1 MTHTDGK
8 QAWFYGR
15 VSTDDQVEGMS
26 LPSQEREA
34 DRIAD
39 ERHYTIIARHVEP
52 GVSGKDTG
60 RPAFGAMLAD
70 VFERGR
76 PGDAIITTD
85 QSRFARNHEVFVS
98 VCSKLAKHGIV
109 LEHTSGT
116 NRLDR
121 DSRFSANIVSLVHQ
135 KYSDDAAAHTARA
148 MRENARAGFHNGGP
162 CPLGYASV
170 VAEVRDGK
178 AKKKLIVDPAGAA
191 IIREAFDRSDPL
203 NGPVLGNRALA
214 DHLNEKG
221 YRKASGKPF
230 YCGDIDRILHN
241 PRYTGRFPACTKDGF
256 GNPLPEKNWVWAECP
271 PIISQAQFDRVG
283 ANKAKNAPSVTPPQ
297 ESGGSTLLTGIAH
310 CAVDGC
316 TDKLVTTT
324 GGSGRHSY
332 YTCRKKTNRR
342 AASCSSKSIPR
353 AKLDN
358 AVLDALSERLLEPA
372 ALRQALGALI
382 DVSEKSRTE
391 KKSELVRLRKAR
403 DRALQGQHRLLD
415 MVREGVMDM
424 RDQAMSQQ
432 LAALKSELVQ
442 TESRISVLEKSL
454 QHTHRQITDGTLAR
468 FAETLKRKL
477 QTGDPRAKKALV
489 GALISRVNV
498 GKRIEISGPKAPL
511 AAAIAAGAP
520 QGGGV
525 PIFDRKWCRLR
536 DSNT

>member
-1 MTHTDGK
+1 MADYQK
-8 QAWFYGR
+8 QAWTYAR
-15 VSTDDQVEGMS
+15 VSTDDQVESMS
-26 LPSQEREA
+26 LPSQDRET
-34 DRIAD
+34 DRIGN
-39 ERHYTIIARHVEP
+39 ERGYTIISKHVEP

-85 QSRFARNHEVFVS
+85 QSRFARNHEIFVS
-98 VCSKLAKHGIV
+98 VCAKLAKHGIV

-148 MRENARAGFHNGGP
+148 MRENARAGYHNGGP
-162 CPLGYASV
+162 CPLGYESV
-170 VAEVRDGK
+170 VAEMRDGK
-178 AKKKLIVDPAGAA
+178 AKKKLVVEPAGAA

-221 YRKASGKPF
+221 FRKASGKPF

-241 PRYTGRFPACTKDGF
+241 PRYTGRFPACTKDEF

-271 PIISQAQFDRVG
+271 PIIAQAQFDRVG
-283 ANKAKNAPSVTPPQ
+283 ANKAKNAPKVTPPQ
-297 ESGGSTLLTGIAH
+297 ESGGKTLLTGIAH

-316 TDKLVTTT
+316 TDKLVITT

-342 AASCSSKSIPR
+342 AASCSSRSIPR

-358 AVLDALSERLLEPA
+358 AVLDAVAEELLEPE
-372 ALRQALGALI
+372 ALRRTLGTLI
-382 DVSEKSRTE
+382 DVSEQNRTA
-391 KKSELVRLRKAR
+391 KKSELLRWRKAR

-442 TESRISVLEKSL
+442 SESQISMIEKSL
-454 QHTHRQITDGTLAR
+454 QYAHRQITDDTLAR

-477 QTGDPRAKKALV
+477 RTGDPKAKKALV
-489 GALISRVNV
+489 NALVSRVTV
-498 GKRIEISGPKAPL
+498 GERVEISGPKAPL
-511 AAAIAAGAP
+511 AAAIAADAHN
-520 QGGGV
+520 GGVV
-525 PIFDRKWCRLR
+525 PIFDRKWCRLG